1 MRTVHCVKMGKDGE
15 GLDRPPFKNELGQ
28 RIYEN
33 VSKEGWK
40 AWLAHSTMLINEY
53 RLDLSSKQGTEFL
66 LKQADAFFFGDGGAK
81 PEGYVPP
88 SDDHAGHDHAGHDHA
103 GHDHAGH
110 DHNHDKKLS

>member
-28 RIYEN
+28 RIFEN

-88 SDDHAGHDHAGHDHA
+88 AEGGAAHDHHGHDHDHS
-103 GHDHAGH
+103 
-110 DHNHDKKLS
+110 HDKK